1 MSITNQLS
9 TTALCI
15 IIALGCTTI
24 VSASYGST
32 TTEQQTF
39 IELQQKLSP
48 GPGDVIENLEDYDK
62 VRIVRGLLFVLRA
75 KSMVKNSSVDQMTLR
90 HPVCDQN
97 TWGVKRKKTKASGY
111 RRTYQMIFF
120 LQIQLMLSSNYFPSL
135 FPLMILYTPPNN
147 IYIVLD

>member
-1 MSITNQLS
+1 MMSITNQLS

-24 VSASYGST
+24 VSASYSST

-62 VRIVRGLLFVLRA
+62 VSDERVCCLFIHIAPIVW
-75 KSMVKNSSVDQMTLR
+75 QW
-90 HPVCDQN
+90 VC
-97 TWGVKRKKTKASGY
+97 Y
-111 RRTYQMIFF
+111 
-120 LQIQLMLSSNYFPSL
+120 
-135 FPLMILYTPPNN
+135 
-147 IYIVLD
+147 

>member
-9 TTALCI
+9 TTAICI

-62 VRIVRGLLFVLRA
+62 VS
-75 KSMVKNSSVDQMTLR
+75 K
-90 HPVCDQN
+90 
-97 TWGVKRKKTKASGY
+97 
-111 RRTYQMIFF
+111 
-120 LQIQLMLSSNYFPSL
+120 
-135 FPLMILYTPPNN
+135 
-147 IYIVLD
+147 